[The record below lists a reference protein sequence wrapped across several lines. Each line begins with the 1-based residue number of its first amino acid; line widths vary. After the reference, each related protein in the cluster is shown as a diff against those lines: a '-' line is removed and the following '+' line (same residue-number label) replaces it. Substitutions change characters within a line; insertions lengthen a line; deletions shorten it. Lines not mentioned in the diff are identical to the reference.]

1 MELQTRSKDPSVT
14 LTGPQPGAAGSS
26 STAAPAKALDRAA
39 RPRAGSFTA
48 STKTL
53 LGNGFVLTRRSSRRD
68 DDDETTPPS
77 PGRAPSAEASANFAQ
92 DSSNSDLAGAGRF
105 SSFRRA
111 LTLSRTEPPEPEGT
125 DFTVEMIKK
134 GHTGTASACVTL
146 RVHAEGMSLLQLAN
160 GKPICRFAVKDIAG
174 WKVASDNE
182 FLLQFYSPEAAAVLT
197 LKLRSVAAADI
208 ATACTRAIL
217 PAFEQQPRPPP
228 QADFPVEL
236 LKKGS
241 PPEAAGARVV
251 LRLRAEGVSLLEPEG
266 GALLRRFAIKDVA
279 GWKPTGDHLFAL
291 HLYSQEA
298 GTVQTLT
305 LRSEAAAAE
314 LGDACNRIIS
324 PAFEQL
330 AQAKLRAAPS
340 ASGLLRTFSKLR

>member
-14 LTGPQPGAAGSS
+14 LTGHHPGAAGSS
-26 STAAPAKALDRAA
+26 STAAPAKALDRAT

-92 DSSNSDLAGAGRF
+92 DSRNSDLAGAGRF

-134 GHTGTASACVTL
+134 GHTGSASACVTL

-174 WKVASDNE
+174 WKVASDHE

-208 ATACTRAIL
+208 ATACTRAIH
-217 PAFEQQPRPPP
+217 FEQQPRPPP

-251 LRLRAEGVSLLEPEG
+251 LRLRPEGVSLLEPEG